1 MRLTAE
7 VDAHLD
13 ARSKI
18 TQAAARL
25 LRDGGAAGVTTRA
38 VARAAGV
45 PAPTIF
51 RLFGDKD
58 GLMDA
63 VAEHVM
69 AAYVDAKSQQASHE
83 DGDPVEDLRDAWR
96 THIDFGLAN
105 PDLFVLLSTPG
116 RLKRSPATAA
126 GANVLE
132 ARVGR
137 VAAAGLLGIS
147 ESRTVELIH
156 AAGTGA
162 VFALLHQPPESRDTS
177 LPDTLLEAV
186 LHAVLTTTPAP
197 PASNLAPLAI
207 AFRTTV
213 PDLPALTDGERRL
226 LTEWVTRTIADL
238 PN

>member
-162 VFALLHQPPESRDTS
+162 VFALLHQPSESRDTS

>member
-1 MRLTAE
+1 
-7 VDAHLD
+7 
-13 ARSKI
+13 
-18 TQAAARL
+18 
-25 LRDGGAAGVTTRA
+25 
-38 VARAAGV
+38 
-45 PAPTIF
+45 
-51 RLFGDKD
+51 
-58 GLMDA
+58 MDA

-116 RLKRSPATAA
+116 SLKRSPATAA